1 MVFLRVL
8 IVPFTNDFRFNTFS
22 YKYIALLLCFSV
34 AFSAGADVLLTGS
47 MKVGDNDTKRIHPRY
62 LLSAKD
68 SKTNDKLEDP
78 QASNP
83 INFHLSKDI
92 NLTQIRL
99 DNAKS
104 INASLYFVIWNSRD
118 QVMVNTRSTS
128 YLYSSSQSLNTRLR
142 AGDYKLVIVG
152 QCFNPGGKP
161 KGWSN
166 SCGKNWDYED
176 FSFSDIQLVSPQT
189 SDSITFLQRRHIG
202 DSNERQNDGYGG
214 RWYPDNHEGDE
225 VEYEFTPPRRT
236 KLKSITLYNYRDL
249 IPNRD
254 YVKLTLSGDNFRT
267 QTTYMNTDSSSGNF
281 VWRLNKTLLAGEE
294 YELEIEVEDD
304 GDADDISWD
313 DIILKMGTD
322 TSANI
327 NHYRLTYSDRA
338 LTCEP
343 AIVTVQACSNDYQPG
358 NACVKTTN
366 STAATLMAKAK
377 NSHDVI
383 RQFTGRFVGSTDVDL
398 GYLNADDLTLSLTG
412 INKTYYCNGGPNSGS
427 NCDINFADTGFF
439 FSYDNDDGGTDI
451 SNQVAGKHFSK
462 PVKLEAF
469 YNDKGQC
476 KNIFKNN
483 EIIPVNLGIQC
494 QEPNSCSA
502 LDFLAN
508 TTTLGKNNA
517 SQSIAYE
524 PVDLKFNR
532 NGSQIDNALYQDAGK
547 INLIASYT
555 IDDNLNNLNGLTI
568 VGSSNQ
574 FAVRPYQFQI
584 DAENKTTAAD
594 LTAKN
599 ASDDFINTHKAGEEF
614 NFSVRA
620 VNTEGVITTN
630 YQPDS
635 GTSLALKLT
644 RLIPQLTGV
653 DGSFTYAKGD
663 LGTVQTSGEWITA
676 QLEPFK
682 DGVSRYS
689 KAHYDEAGAI
699 TVNVK
704 DTDYYG
710 MQFSVDE
717 NVSADTA
724 GQEIGRFIP
733 ARFKLVSSNVDNFV
747 GSERIS
753 VSTHYD
759 YIFPESLSRYVAGT
773 TVLQQK
779 NNQVYECREWPNDG
793 FCVQW
798 SEGSNQYEPGVGT
811 AWEEAWTLVISS
823 DSGVT
828 FTYMDQPE
836 LIFDYRLEAQN
847 TLGFVTENYDKD
859 KATVAFIADSDGIDF
874 SSRLQNFGGTWCYGV
889 YQPGLC
895 DVDSTYSVGD
905 DGLFTRL
912 ATGEDGPILD
922 TFFGIAITDL
932 DGVELEGKDM
942 PTNVD
947 TAKRLSAQASELR
960 YGRWN
965 INDGYGP
972 INEPLP
978 VAMQLEYYDGQQ
990 FIVNPDDSLTS
1001 FMAID
1006 AEAKMKDSASGISL
1020 SGNGQFRNGESQE
1033 LMISSVNPGEAILEY
1048 INTPPWLQYDW
1059 SASGKNPTAIITF
1072 GFFYGNDRVIYR
1084 RRLN

>member
-1 MVFLRVL
+1 VFSWVL
-8 IVPFTNDFRFNTFS
+8 IVCFTDFFRFNTFV
-22 YKYIALLLCFSV
+22 YQCFALLLGLSV

-47 MKVGDNDTKRIHPRY
+47 MKVGDNDSKRIHPRY

-68 SKTNDKLEDP
+68 SKTNDKLKDP

-128 YLYSSSQSLNTRLR
+128 YLYSSSQLLNTRLP

-176 FSFSDIQLVSPQT
+176 FSFSDIQLITPQT
-189 SDSITFLQRRHIG
+189 SNSMTFLQRRHIG
-202 DSNERQNDGYGG
+202 DSNERQHDGYGG
-214 RWYPDNHEGDE
+214 RWYPDKHEGDD
-225 VEYEFTPPRRT
+225 VEYEFTPPRRSN
-236 KLKSITLYNYRDL
+236 LKSITIYNYRDL
-249 IPNRD
+249 IPNRNN
-254 YVKLTLSGDNFRT
+254 VKLTLSGDNFSK
-267 QTTYMNTDSSSGNF
+267 QTIYMNTGSSSGDF
-281 VWRLNKTLLAGEE
+281 VWRLNKTLLAGVE
-294 YELEIEVEDD
+294 YELEIEVDDD

-313 DIILKMGTD
+313 DIVLKMGPD
-322 TSANI
+322 SNVNV

-343 AIVTVQACSNDYQPG
+343 AIVTVQACTNNYQSG
-358 NACVKTTN
+358 NACVQTTN
-366 STAATLMAKAK
+366 SAAVTLVASAK
-377 NSHDVI
+377 NSNDVI
-383 RQFTGRFVGSTDVDL
+383 RQSTGNFVGSTDVDL
-398 GYLNADDLTLSLTG
+398 GYLDADDLTLSLTS
-412 INKTYYCNGGPNSGS
+412 INKAYYCNGALNSGS
-427 NCDINFADTGFF
+427 NCDINFADAGFF
-439 FSYDNDDGGTDI
+439 FSYDNDDGSNDI
-451 SNQVAGKHFSK
+451 SDQVAGNNFPK
-462 PVKLEAF
+462 PIKLEAF
-469 YNDKGQC
+469 YNNNGQC

-483 EIIPVNLGIQC
+483 EVIPVNLGIQC
-494 QEPNSCSA
+494 KEPGSCSA
-502 LDFLAN
+502 LDFIAN
-508 TTTLGKNNA
+508 NIKLGKNNGG
-517 SQSIAYE
+517 QNVAYV

-532 NGSQIDNALYQDAGK
+532 NGSQIDDALYQDAGK
-547 INLIASYT
+547 VNFIASYT
-555 IDDNLNNLNGLTI
+555 IDDDRNNLNGLTI
-568 VGSSNQ
+568 TGSSNQ
-574 FAVRPYQFQI
+574 FAVRPYQF
-584 DAENKTTAAD
+584 KVKAAHQATGVD
-594 LTAKN
+594 LTEK
-599 ASDDFINTHKAGEEF
+599 DKTDTLINTHSAGANF
-614 NFSVRA
+614 NFSITA
-620 VNTEGVITTN
+620 VNANGVITTN
-630 YQPDS
+630 YQPSSDA
-635 GTSLALKLT
+635 SLKLKLT
-644 RLIPQLTGV
+644 RSIPTMTGV
-653 DGSFTYAKGD
+653 EGDLTYASGS
-663 LGTVQTSGEWITA
+663 LGTIQTSGEWISA
-676 QLEPFK
+676 QLTQFSL
-682 DGVSRYS
+682 GVSSYS
-689 KAHYDEAGAI
+689 QSHYDEAGAI

-704 DTDYYG
+704 DNDYYG

-717 NVSADTA
+717 NINADTT

-733 ARFKLVSSNVDNFV
+733 DRFKLVSSNVDNFV

-753 VSTHYD
+753 ASTHYD
-759 YIFPESLSRYVAGT
+759 YIFPESLSRYIAGT

-811 AWEEAWTLVISS
+811 AWKEAWTLVISS
-823 DSGVT
+823 DSDVT

-836 LIFDYRLEAQN
+836 LVFDYRLEAQN
-847 TLGFVTENYDKD
+847 TLGFVTQNYDEN
-859 KATVAFIADSDGIDF
+859 KATVTFTADSDGLDL
-874 SSRLQNFGGTWCYGV
+874 SSRLQDFGGTWCYGV

-895 DVDSTYSVGD
+895 YVDSTYSVGD
-905 DGLFTRL
+905 DGVFTRL
-912 ATGEDGPILD
+912 ASGKDGPMLN

-932 DGVELEGKDM
+932 DGVELVDKDM
-942 PTNVD
+942 PADVN

-972 INEPLP
+972 INDKLP
-978 VAMQLEYYDGQQ
+978 VVMQLEYYDGQQ
-990 FIVNPDDSLTS
+990 FIINPDDSLTS
-1001 FMAID
+1001 FAAIG
-1006 AEAKMKDSASGISL
+1006 AEAKINGSTLGINL
-1020 SGNGQFRNGESQE
+1020 SGSGQFSYGESQA
-1033 LMISSVNPGEAILEY
+1033 LIISSINPGEAILEY

-1059 SASGKNPTAIITF
+1059 SGDGDDNPRAIINF